1 MAKSSIKIN
10 PLYTRIEKIAE
21 ERGYKNIT
29 ELCKASGV
37 PRATLTDLKY
47 NRTNDLSSKNLT
59 KLSAAFNLPT
69 DYILG
74 ISVDAQIDEYTFRLA
89 ELEKA
94 QKTATAEE
102 ADEIAVQIDGLRE
115 SLHDLTFIQ
124 TIEAAADG
132 QAKKNTRPAKSGTG
146 SAYAQS
152 IYDFVDSC
160 EAGQLADLAQYVEFL
175 KSRQGKPTT

>member
-10 PLYTRIEKIAE
+10 PLYTRIEKIAA

-59 KLSAAFNLPT
+59 KLSAAFNLST

-94 QKTATAEE
+94 LETATAEE
-102 ADEIAVQIDGLRE
+102 ADKIAFEIDGLRE

-124 TIEAAADG
+124 NIEIAAE

-146 SAYAQS
+146 SGYAKA
-152 IYDFVDSC
+152 IYEFVDSC
-160 EAGQLADLAQYVEFL
+160 GEDQLSDLAQYVEFL

>member
-1 MAKSSIKIN
+1 MFYDRFK
-10 PLYTRIEKIAE
+10 LLCQR
-21 ERGYKNIT
+21 KNISCTKAAT
-29 ELCKASGV
+29 EMGLSNSTPTKWKKTAASPDSSTISRIADYFEVPVEYVMGV
-37 PRATLTDLKY
+37 STD
-47 NRTNDLSSKNLT
+47 S
-59 KLSAAFNLPT
+59 
-69 DYILG
+69 
-74 ISVDAQIDEYTFRLA
+74 QIDEANFRLA

-102 ADEIAVQIDGLRE
+102 ADEIAVEIDGLRE

-124 TIEAAADG
+124 TIEAAADR
-132 QAKKNTRPAKSGTG
+132 QDKKNTRPAKSGTG
-146 SAYAQS
+146 NGYAKA

>member
-10 PLYTRIEKIAE
+10 PLYTRIEKIAA

-74 ISVDAQIDEYTFRLA
+74 ISVDAQIDEYTSRLA

-102 ADEIAVQIDGLRE
+102 ADEIAVEIDGLRE

-124 TIEAAADG
+124 TIEAAADR

-146 SAYAQS
+146 SGYAKA
-152 IYDFVDSC
+152 IYEFVDSC
-160 EAGQLADLAQYVEFL
+160 GEDQLSDLAQYVEFL